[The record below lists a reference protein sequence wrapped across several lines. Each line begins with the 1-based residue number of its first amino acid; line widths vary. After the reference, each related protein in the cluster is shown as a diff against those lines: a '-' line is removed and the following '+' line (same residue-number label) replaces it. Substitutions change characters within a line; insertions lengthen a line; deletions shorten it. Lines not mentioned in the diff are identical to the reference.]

1 MPPAGGCTWGG
12 PLLCFEGTRT
22 ENIQNKLKNKLITA
36 GYGTLAD
43 LLEASPEVI
52 SEKTAISIMV
62 IRVWQAKLRAL
73 VHHPYT
79 SALDLYPKELHD
91 AFICPIGLPSLE
103 NIFSQLLRRSE
114 IMEICGGPLS
124 GKTQFCL
131 HIALN
136 AVRTSS
142 RKVLYI
148 DTVGQLSARRLKK
161 MCKSLGDLPNR
172 FMNLLECIY
181 TVQIADIYGL
191 FQFLDFLPHWKGSFL
206 GAEDE
211 LFISDQPDIIIIDSL
226 FAILAPFVGS
236 KVDQGYGY
244 NLINEMAFTL
254 KNIASEMGV
263 LVISVPHH
271 RIGLESD
278 DKASNEKFGNGDVRR
293 CKVIRGVL
301 MKSTTLAVGTEIV
314 FLITE
319 QGLSDMPGA
328 EDDSVVMELSQE
340 V

>member
-1 MPPAGGCTWGG
+1 
-12 PLLCFEGTRT
+12 
-22 ENIQNKLKNKLITA
+22 
-36 GYGTLAD
+36 
-43 LLEASPEVI
+43 
-52 SEKTAISIMV
+52 MV

-263 LVISVPHH
+263 LVIYTNLMPATVSKTDRHANLGLFWQSVPHH